1 LSIGKN
7 FGIKFIMS
15 EKYEIFS
22 AAFSANSLRAT
33 GFKST
38 HYALAELIDNSIQSA
53 LEDKKS
59 KNCNVEVIAIDK
71 DQKLSKILV
80 VDDAGG
86 MSPDILRTSLGVGR
100 GRALEE
106 NKKNRV
112 GKGKTSKFGLGLKQ
126 ASLSQ
131 CARFEV
137 YTWQGKD
144 VYMSYLDNEELD
156 AGKLKYVPEPIKKDI
171 PEELNE
177 IISLKGSKSGTCVIW
192 FDISPKST
200 WKTSFGLMRNAEIEF
215 GRMYRHLIED
225 KSVKINLKTFDEIS
239 KNSFKEMSSK
249 HVRKSDPLFLMK
261 DCIVEDFK
269 EHKDLNKSDK
279 YFDFVEE
286 EEFIAPNKS
295 KIIIKYSVTNKKFRE
310 AAVGSGNSLNSFL
323 GKHDGVS
330 VIRNGRELEIEKSFM
345 QKDTRERFV
354 GVEIMFDATLDD
366 LMGVDGKKQTAA
378 NFYKRDI
385 ENLAGDDGKNE
396 IEYLKDIEDNL
407 SGDEV
412 ILVKISNSITQKI
425 NTLLQQVRNIRKNTK
440 KGLAPDS
447 GEMTGTKA
455 LDDRD
460 GKTQSDKDFKDIS
473 DAEKLEWVKKKLE
486 EGGEEDVEEV
496 AGDIVG
502 KKLRFHFTDVDLPPQ
517 FLFDIELNAGI
528 YNIKLNKKHPAFLNF
543 FKLLSDHDDVNSDEP
558 SSEKGLKLL
567 LESWA
572 RLEDEAPENLKIQL
586 QDIRLEWGK
595 LARLFFKA

>member
-1 LSIGKN
+1 
-7 FGIKFIMS
+7 
-15 EKYEIFS
+15 
-22 AAFSANSLRAT
+22 
-33 GFKST
+33 
-38 HYALAELIDNSIQSA
+38 
-53 LEDKKS
+53 
-59 KNCNVEVIAIDK
+59 
-71 DQKLSKILV
+71 
-80 VDDAGG
+80 
-86 MSPDILRTSLGVGR
+86 
-100 GRALEE
+100 
-106 NKKNRV
+106 
-112 GKGKTSKFGLGLKQ
+112 
-126 ASLSQ
+126 
-131 CARFEV
+131 
-137 YTWQGKD
+137 
-144 VYMSYLDNEELD
+144 
-156 AGKLKYVPEPIKKDI
+156 
-171 PEELNE
+171 
-177 IISLKGSKSGTCVIW
+177 
-192 FDISPKST
+192 
-200 WKTSFGLMRNAEIEF
+200 
-215 GRMYRHLIED
+215 
-225 KSVKINLKTFDEIS
+225 
-239 KNSFKEMSSK
+239 
-249 HVRKSDPLFLMK
+249 
-261 DCIVEDFK
+261 
-269 EHKDLNKSDK
+269 
-279 YFDFVEE
+279 
-286 EEFIAPNKS
+286 
-295 KIIIKYSVTNKKFRE
+295 
-310 AAVGSGNSLNSFL
+310 
-323 GKHDGVS
+323 
-330 VIRNGRELEIEKSFM
+330 M

-385 ENLAGDDGKNE
+385 ENLAGDDGKSE
-396 IEYLKDIEDNL
+396 IEYLKDIEENL

-460 GKTQSDKDFKDIS
+460 GKAQSDKDFKNIS

-543 FKLLSDHDDVNSDEP
+543 FKLLSDQDDVNSDEP

-595 LARLFFKA
+595 LARLFFKS

>member
-1 LSIGKN
+1 
-7 FGIKFIMS
+7 MS

-38 HYALAELIDNSIQSA
+38 HYALAELIDNSVQSA

-59 KNCNVEVIAIDK
+59 KNCKVEVIAIDK

-86 MSPDILRTSLGVGR
+86 MSPEILRTSLGVGR

-144 VYMSYLDNEELD
+144 IYMSYLDNNELD
-156 AGKLKYVPEPIKKDI
+156 AGQLKYVPEPIKKNI

-177 IISLKGSKSGTCVIW
+177 IISLKGTSSGTCVIW

-200 WKTSFGLMRNAEIEF
+200 WKTSFGLMRNAEMEF

-225 KSVKINLKTFDEIS
+225 KSVEITLKTFDEIS
-239 KNSFKEMSSK
+239 KNSFKETSAK
-249 HVRKSDPLFLMK
+249 NVRKSDPLFLMK

-269 EHKDLNKSDK
+269 DHKELSKKDK
-279 YFDFVEE
+279 FFDYVETE
-286 EEFIAPNKS
+286 EYNAPNGS
-295 KIIIKYSVTNKKFRE
+295 KVFVKYSVTNTNFRK
-310 AAVGSGNSLNSFL
+310 AAIGAKNQLNTFL
-323 GKHDGVS
+323 GKLDGVS

-345 QKDTRERFV
+345 LKDTRERFV
-354 GVEIMFDATLDD
+354 GVEISFDATLDD

-378 NFYKRDI
+378 NFYKRDLEI
-385 ENLAGDDGKNE
+385 LAGDEGKSE
-396 IEYLKDIEDNL
+396 IEFLKDIDDNL

-412 ILVKISNSITQKI
+412 ILVKISNSITSHI
-425 NTLLQQVRNIRKNTK
+425 TTLTSQVRDIRKNTK
-440 KGLAPDS
+440 KELDPDS
-447 GEMTGTKA
+447 GEATGTKA
-455 LDDRD
+455 IDGRD
-460 GKTQSDKDFKDIS
+460 KKTQSDKDFKDIS

-486 EGGEEDVEEV
+486 EGGEENAAEV

-543 FKLLSDHDDVNSDEP
+543 FKLLTDQDENIDSDEP

-595 LARLFFKA
+595 LARLFFKS

>member
-1 LSIGKN
+1 
-7 FGIKFIMS
+7 MS

-22 AAFSANSLRAT
+22 SAFAANSLRAT

-38 HYALAELIDNSIQSA
+38 HYALAELIDNSVQSA

-59 KNCNVEVIAIDK
+59 KNCKVEVIAIDK

-86 MSPDILRTSLGVGR
+86 MNPEILRTSLGVGR
-100 GRALEE
+100 GRALED
-106 NKKNRV
+106 NKKNRI

-144 VYMSYLDNEELD
+144 VYMSYLDNNELD
-156 AGKLKYVPEPIKKDI
+156 SGKLKYVPEPIKKNI
-171 PEELNE
+171 PDELNE
-177 IISLKGSKSGTCVIW
+177 IISLKGTKSGTCVIW

-200 WKTSFGLMRNAEIEF
+200 WKTSFGLMRNAEMEF
-215 GRMYRHLIED
+215 GRMYRHLIDD
-225 KSVKINLKTFDEIS
+225 KSVQISLRTFDEIS
-239 KNSFKEMSSK
+239 KNSFKETSSK
-249 HVRKSDPLFLMK
+249 AVRKSDPLFLMK
-261 DCIVEDFK
+261 DCVVEDFK
-269 EHKDLNKSDK
+269 EHKELNKNDK
-279 YFDFVEE
+279 FFDWKDT
-286 EEFIAPNKS
+286 EEFVAPNGS
-295 KIIIKYSVTNKKFRE
+295 KIYVKYSVTNKNFRK
-310 AAVGSGNSLNSFL
+310 AAIGPKNQLNTFL

-330 VIRNGRELEIEKSFM
+330 VVRNGRELEIEKSFNT
-345 QKDTRERFV
+345 KDTRERFV
-354 GVEIMFDATLDD
+354 GVEISFDATLDD

-378 NFYKRDI
+378 NFYKRDVEI
-385 ENLAGDDGKNE
+385 LAGDEGKSE
-396 IEYLKDIEDNL
+396 IEYLKDIEENL

-412 ILVKISNSITQKI
+412 ILVKISNSISSQI
-425 NTLLQQVRNIRKNTK
+425 STLTNQVRDIRKNEK
-440 KGLAPDS
+440 KVLDPDS
-447 GEMTGTKA
+447 GEAMGTKA
-455 LDDRD
+455 LENRD
-460 GKTQSDKDFKDIS
+460 GKTKSDKDFKEIS
-473 DAEKLEWVKKKLE
+473 NAEKLEWVKKKLE
-486 EGGEEDVEEV
+486 EGGEEDVEGV
-496 AGDIVG
+496 AGEIVG

-543 FKLLSDHDDVNSDEP
+543 FKLLADQDDISSDEP

-572 RLEDEAPENLKIQL
+572 RLEDESPENLKMQL

-595 LARLFFKA
+595 LARQFFKS

>member
-1 LSIGKN
+1 
-7 FGIKFIMS
+7 MS

-38 HYALAELIDNSIQSA
+38 HYALAELIDNSVQSA

-71 DQKLSKILV
+71 DQKLSKIIV

-106 NKKNRV
+106 NKANRV

-137 YTWQGKD
+137 YTWQGKN
-144 VYMSYLDNEELD
+144 VFMSYLDNNELD
-156 AGKLKYVPEPIKKDI
+156 TGKLRYVPEPIKKDI
-171 PEELNE
+171 PEELKE
-177 IISLKGSKSGTCVIW
+177 IISLKGTDSGTCVIW

-200 WKTSFGLMRNAEIEF
+200 WKTSFGLMRNAEMEF
-215 GRMYRHLIED
+215 GRMYRHLIDD
-225 KSVKINLKTFDEIS
+225 KSVEINLRTFDEIS
-239 KNSFKEMSSK
+239 KNSFKETSSK
-249 HVRKSDPLFLMK
+249 AVRKSDPLFLMK
-261 DCIVEDFK
+261 NCIVEDFK
-269 EHKDLNKSDK
+269 EHQGLNKKDK
-279 YFDFVEE
+279 FFDYKET
-286 EEFIAPNKS
+286 EEFVAPNGS
-295 KIIIKYSVTNKKFRE
+295 KIYVKYSVTNKNFRK
-310 AAVGSGNSLNSFL
+310 AAIGSKNQLNTFL

-330 VIRNGRELEIEKSFM
+330 VIRNGRELEIEKSFNT
-345 QKDTRERFV
+345 KDTRERFV
-354 GVEIMFDATLDD
+354 GVEISFDATLDD

-378 NFYKRDI
+378 NFYKRDVEI
-385 ENLAGDDGKNE
+385 LAGDEGKSE
-396 IEYLKDIEDNL
+396 IEYLKDIEENL
-407 SGDEV
+407 SGDEA
-412 ILVKISNSITQKI
+412 ILVQISNSISEQI
-425 NTLLQQVRNIRKNTK
+425 STLTNQVRDIRKNEK
-440 KGLAPDS
+440 KGLDPDS
-447 GEMTGTKA
+447 GEATGTKA
-455 LDDRD
+455 IDGRD
-460 GKTQSDKDFKDIS
+460 KKTQSDKDFKDIS

-486 EGGEEDVEEV
+486 EGGEENVDEV

-502 KKLRFHFTDVDLPPQ
+502 KKLRFHFTDVNLPPQ

-543 FKLLSDHDDVNSDEP
+543 FKLLSDQEDVNNDEP

>member
-1 LSIGKN
+1 
-7 FGIKFIMS
+7 MS

-33 GFKST
+33 GFKSA
-38 HYALAELIDNSIQSA
+38 HYALAELIDNSVQSA

-71 DQKLSKILV
+71 DQKLSKIIV

-86 MSPDILRTSLGVGR
+86 MSPDVLRTSLGVGR

-106 NKKNRV
+106 NKANRV

-137 YTWQGKD
+137 YTWQGKN
-144 VYMSYLDNEELD
+144 VFMSYLDNNELD
-156 AGKLKYVPEPIKKDI
+156 TGKLRYVPEPIKKDI
-171 PEELNE
+171 PEELKE
-177 IISLKGSKSGTCVIW
+177 IISLKGTDSGTCVIW

-200 WKTSFGLMRNAEIEF
+200 WKTSFGLMRNAEMEF
-215 GRMYRHLIED
+215 GRMYRHLIDD
-225 KSVKINLKTFDEIS
+225 KSVEINLRTFDEIS
-239 KNSFKEMSSK
+239 KNSFKETSSK
-249 HVRKSDPLFLMK
+249 AVRKSDPLFLMK
-261 DCIVEDFK
+261 NCVVEDFK
-269 EHKDLNKSDK
+269 EHQGLNKKDK
-279 YFDFVEE
+279 FFDYKET
-286 EEFIAPNKS
+286 EEFVAPNGS
-295 KIIIKYSVTNKKFRE
+295 KIYVKYSVTNKNFRK
-310 AAVGSGNSLNSFL
+310 AAIGSKNQLNTFL

-330 VIRNGRELEIEKSFM
+330 VIRNGRELEIEKSFNT
-345 QKDTRERFV
+345 KDTRERFV
-354 GVEIMFDATLDD
+354 GVEISFDATLDD

-378 NFYKRDI
+378 NFYKRDVEI
-385 ENLAGDDGKNE
+385 LAGDEGKSE
-396 IEYLKDIEDNL
+396 IEYLKDIEENL
-407 SGDEV
+407 SGDEA
-412 ILVKISNSITQKI
+412 ILVHISNSISEQI
-425 NTLLQQVRNIRKNTK
+425 STLTNQVRDIRKNEK
-440 KGLAPDS
+440 KGLDPDS
-447 GEMTGTKA
+447 GEATGTKA
-455 LDDRD
+455 IDGRD
-460 GKTQSDKDFKDIS
+460 KKTQSDKDFKDIS

-486 EGGEEDVEEV
+486 EGGEENVDEV

-502 KKLRFHFTDVDLPPQ
+502 KKLRFHFTDVNLPPQ

-543 FKLLSDHDDVNSDEP
+543 FKLLSDQEDVNNDEP

>member
-1 LSIGKN
+1 
-7 FGIKFIMS
+7 MS

-38 HYALAELIDNSIQSA
+38 HYALAELIDNSVQSA

-71 DQKLSKILV
+71 DQKLSKIIV

-86 MSPDILRTSLGVGR
+86 MSPDVLRTSLGVGR

-106 NKKNRV
+106 NKANRV

-137 YTWQGKD
+137 YTWQGKN
-144 VYMSYLDNEELD
+144 VFMSYLDNNELD
-156 AGKLKYVPEPIKKDI
+156 TGKLRYVPEPIKKDI
-171 PEELNE
+171 PEELKE
-177 IISLKGSKSGTCVIW
+177 IISLKGTDTGTCVIW

-200 WKTSFGLMRNAEIEF
+200 WKTSFGLMRNAEMEF
-215 GRMYRHLIED
+215 GRMYRHLIDD
-225 KSVKINLKTFDEIS
+225 KSVEINLRTFDEIS
-239 KNSFKEMSSK
+239 KNSFKETSSK
-249 HVRKSDPLFLMK
+249 AVRKSDPLFLMK
-261 DCIVEDFK
+261 NCIVEDFK
-269 EHKDLNKSDK
+269 EHQGLNKKDK
-279 YFDFVEE
+279 FFDYKET
-286 EEFIAPNKS
+286 EEFVAPNGS
-295 KIIIKYSVTNKKFRE
+295 KIYVKYSVTNKNFRK
-310 AAVGSGNSLNSFL
+310 AAIGSKNQLNTFL

-330 VIRNGRELEIEKSFM
+330 VVRNGRELEIEKSFNT
-345 QKDTRERFV
+345 KDTRERFV
-354 GVEIMFDATLDD
+354 GVEISFDATLDD

-378 NFYKRDI
+378 NFYKRDVEI
-385 ENLAGDDGKNE
+385 LAGDEGKTE
-396 IEYLKDIEDNL
+396 IEYLKDIEENL
-407 SGDEV
+407 SGDEA
-412 ILVKISNSITQKI
+412 ILVHISNSISEQI
-425 NTLLQQVRNIRKNTK
+425 STLTNQVRDIRKNEK
-440 KGLAPDS
+440 KGLDPDS
-447 GEMTGTKA
+447 GEATGTKA
-455 LDDRD
+455 IDGRD
-460 GKTQSDKDFKDIS
+460 KKTQSDKDFKDIS

-486 EGGEEDVEEV
+486 EGGEENVDEV

-502 KKLRFHFTDVDLPPQ
+502 KKLRFHFTDVNLPPQ

-543 FKLLSDHDDVNSDEP
+543 FKLLSDQEDVNNDEP

>member
-1 LSIGKN
+1 
-7 FGIKFIMS
+7 MS

-38 HYALAELIDNSIQSA
+38 HYALAELIDNSVQSA

-86 MSPDILRTSLGVGR
+86 MSPEVLRTSLGVGR
-100 GRALEE
+100 GRALDE

-137 YTWQGKD
+137 YTWQGKNIF
-144 VYMSYLDNEELD
+144 MSYLDNNELD

-177 IISLKGSKSGTCVIW
+177 IISIKGTNSGTCVIW

-215 GRMYRHLIED
+215 GRMYRHLIDD
-225 KSVKINLKTFDEIS
+225 KSVEINLRTFDEIS
-239 KNSFKEMSSK
+239 KNSFKETSSK
-249 HVRKSDPLFLMK
+249 AVRKSDPLFLMK
-261 DCIVEDFK
+261 DCVVEDFK
-269 EHKDLNKSDK
+269 EHKELSKKDK
-279 YFDFVEE
+279 YFDWKDT
-286 EEFIAPNKS
+286 EEFVAPNGS
-295 KIIIKYSVTNKKFRE
+295 KIYVKYSVTNKNFRK
-310 AAVGSGNSLNSFL
+310 AAIGPKNQLNTFL

-330 VIRNGRELEIEKSFM
+330 VIRNGRELEIEKSFNT
-345 QKDTRERFV
+345 KDTRERFV
-354 GVEIMFDATLDD
+354 GVEISFDATLDD

-378 NFYKRDI
+378 NFYKRDVEI
-385 ENLAGDDGKNE
+385 LAGDEGKTE
-396 IEYLKDIEDNL
+396 IEYLKDIEENL

-412 ILVKISNSITQKI
+412 ILVKISNSISSQI
-425 NTLLQQVRNIRKNTK
+425 STLTNQVRDIRKNEK
-440 KGLAPDS
+440 KGLDPDS
-447 GEMTGTKA
+447 GEATGTKA
-455 LDDRD
+455 IDGRD
-460 GKTQSDKDFKDIS
+460 KKTQSDKDFKDIS

-486 EGGEEDVEEV
+486 EGGEEHVDEV

-543 FKLLSDHDDVNSDEP
+543 FKLLSDQDDVNSDEP

-595 LARLFFKA
+595 LARLFFKT